1 MTVRARAAT
10 ASRTTPAAPARHV
23 GDGLV
28 ACEARMA
35 GALSSTA
42 AEPLRDVALETV
54 NAGGKRLR
62 PMLVLAAGRPA
73 PRERGRQIA
82 AAAAVELLHTAT
94 LVHDDVIDGATS
106 RRGRPTVVAAH
117 GPAAAARVGDLLLG
131 AAFREMASAG
141 SARAVTILGG
151 AALEM
156 TRGEATQR
164 AAAFD
169 LGVGRH
175 EYVERCRR
183 KTAALFVA
191 ACRIGAIVGGS
202 GPAAERLL
210 AGVAEDLGVAFQILD
225 DVLDITA
232 PGSDTGKA
240 RGTDLRDG
248 TVTLPVIMALRI
260 DPALRSEI
268 TRRRHED
275 VEGLCDDLATHDGLW
290 LAREQGLDH
299 VRAARRRAA
308 LLPATVDVAVVD
320 AILDGVASRL
330 ADPSRDT
337 ARAA

>member
-1 MTVRARAAT
+1 MTVRTRP
-10 ASRTTPAAPARHV
+10 SPPRTTPAMPPAHV
-23 GDGLV
+23 ADGLV
-28 ACEARMA
+28 ACETRMA
-35 GALSSTA
+35 RALSTA
-42 AEPLRDVALETV
+42 DDASLRDAALETV
-54 NAGGKRLR
+54 HAGGKRLR

-73 PRERGRQIA
+73 PRERHRQIA
-82 AAAAVELLHTAT
+82 AAAAVELLHSAT

-117 GPAAAARVGDLLLG
+117 GARAAARVGDLLLG

-141 SARAVTILGG
+141 SARAVGILGE

-156 TRGEATQR
+156 TRGEAIQR
-164 AAAFD
+164 SAAFD
-169 LGVGRH
+169 LRVGRH

-191 ACRIGAIVGGS
+191 ACRIGAIVGGT

-210 AGVAEDLGVAFQILD
+210 AAVAEDLGVAFQILD

-232 PGSDTGKA
+232 PASDTGKA

-268 TRRRHED
+268 GRRAEED
-275 VEGLCDDLATHDGLW
+275 VESLCDDLSTHDGLW

-299 VRAARRRAA
+299 LRTARRRAA
-308 LLPATVDVAVVD
+308 LLPAAVDVAVVD
-320 AILDGVASRL
+320 AILDGVAARL
-330 ADPSRDT
+330 TDPSRDP